1 VGLVRVSSSEK
12 GSEPVA
18 SWASSTMSSAI
29 YCGLYN
35 QGATC
40 YLNSLLQS
48 LYMTPEFRAG
58 LYAWKFE
65 GEKDC
70 DGATVEALGA
80 GSTGSTGSVEDVGDA
95 GDAGDGGGGD
105 ESSGEELRAEC
116 IPLQLQVLFAR
127 LQLQPQ
133 GSGQATDTV
142 ALTQSFGWEDSM
154 AWEQNDVHELVRVL
168 FDACEESFK
177 STPNKDL
184 IKVRRRPK
192 QAAATTRVTTRVACD
207 VAADVV
213 SGLRRA
219 RGRDRETMQSH
230 RDTETQRY

>member
-1 VGLVRVSSSEK
+1 
-12 GSEPVA
+12 
-18 SWASSTMSSAI
+18 MSSAI
-29 YCGLYN
+29 YSGLYN

-65 GEKDC
+65 GEKDS
-70 DGATVEALGA
+70 DAAVEAQGA
-80 GSTGSTGSVEDVGDA
+80 GSTGSTCSVEDVGGAGDA

-105 ESSGEELRAEC
+105 ESGGEELRAEC

-184 IKVRRRPK
+184 IKVGRRPK
-192 QAAATTRVTTRVACD
+192 QAAATTRVACD
-207 VAADVV
+207 EHE
-213 SGLRRA
+213 G
-219 RGRDRETMQSH
+219 ETERQH
-230 RDTETQRY
+230 KDTETQRHRDTEMPRY